1 MHRRHCLAT
10 AAGLAWPATTTL
22 AQPAPAGHDPAL
34 AGLLEQRLRDSG
46 GVGLGAAV
54 VDGASL
60 RLAGAGRRSAAV
72 PTPPD
77 ADTPFEIGSIT
88 KTFTGLLLA
97 EMVLRR
103 ELALD
108 EPVQAVLPQG
118 LKLQDSAGA
127 PLTWADLATHR
138 SGLPRLPDNLR
149 DPSGADPYDYTR
161 EELWRFVAGWKPT
174 QRRDTAW
181 AYSNLGYGLLAEA
194 LALRAGLRY
203 EALLRERV
211 LMPLGLPL
219 GLPGLQLALRQPPLP
234 GLLPGHDAEGRAVPN
249 WRFDAMAG
257 AGALVGSVRALA
269 RYAQAALG
277 LFEHPLQP
285 AFELAMRPHGQG
297 PGPNNPVGLGWLIGP
312 LNGRR
317 VFNHDG
323 ATAGYAS
330 SLFIDP
336 TRRRAALVLANAQVP
351 VNDLGLHLLD
361 ETVPLRNLAAE
372 RGAARRE
379 AVALPAEALAP
390 LPGRYALSPQ
400 FGLEIR
406 VRQGRV
412 FAQATGQ
419 GEFELF
425 ALGPR
430 RFFARVTPLE
440 MVFEGAEGVPPALVL
455 EQSGQRLRFV
465 RE

>member
-1 MHRRHCLAT
+1 MWGQSH
-10 AAGLAWPATTTL
+10 AAERE
-22 AQPAPAGHDPAL
+22 PAL
-34 AGLLEQRLRDSG
+34 ARLLEQRLQDG
-46 GVGLGAAV
+46 GFGVIGLSAAV
-54 VDGASL
+54 VDGPSL
-60 RLAGAGRRSAAV
+60 RLAGAGRRAATA

-77 ADTPFEIGSIT
+77 ADTLFEFGSIT

-97 EMVLRR
+97 DMVLRR

-108 EPVQAVLPQG
+108 APVQDVLPNG
-118 LKLQDSAGA
+118 LKLEDSAGA

-149 DPSGADPYDYTR
+149 DPSGANPYDYPR
-161 EELWRFVAGWKPT
+161 EALWQFVANWKPT
-174 QRRDTAW
+174 QPRDTAW
-181 AYSNLGYGLLAEA
+181 AYSNLGFGLLAEA
-194 LALRAGLRY
+194 LALRAGKRFDT
-203 EALLRERV
+203 LLRERILV
-211 LMPLGLPL
+211 PLGLT
-219 GLPGLQLALRQPPLP
+219 GLQLALRKPPLT
-234 GLLPGHDAEGRAVPN
+234 GLLPGHDAAGRVVPN
-249 WRFDAMAG
+249 WSFDAMAG
-257 AGALVGSVRALA
+257 AGALVGSARALA

-277 LFEHPLQP
+277 LFEHPLKA

-297 PGPNNPVGLGWLIGP
+297 PAPHNPVGLAWLIGP

-323 ATAGYAS
+323 ATAGFSS

-351 VNDLGLHLLD
+351 VNDLCLHLLD
-361 ETVPLRNLAAE
+361 EAVPPRNLAAE
-372 RGAARRE
+372 RGAVRRE
-379 AVALPAEALAP
+379 AQALPAAALAP
-390 LPGRYALSPQ
+390 LPGRYALGPQ
-400 FGLEIR
+400 FKLEIR
-406 VRQGRV
+406 LRDGRL

-425 ALGPR
+425 ALDPR

-440 MVFEGAEGVPPALVL
+440 LVFEGAGGPPAALVL
-455 EQSGQRLRFV
+455 EQNGQRLRFV